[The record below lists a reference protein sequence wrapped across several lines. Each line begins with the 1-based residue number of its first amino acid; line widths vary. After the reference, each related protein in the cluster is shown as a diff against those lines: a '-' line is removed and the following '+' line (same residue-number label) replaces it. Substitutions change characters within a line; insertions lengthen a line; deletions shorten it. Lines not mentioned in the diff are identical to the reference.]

1 MGRLSLEAWRDN
13 LTRYHGRTVGISVH
27 LDYKQPPTSGAHR
40 IAPFHPAIYSTRL
53 SRVGRSS
60 RAPRG
65 PTIAR
70 VRFSKFVLTAFRAV
84 DLEDI
89 GYLNAGS
96 DGLLFVASAQPAL
109 VRLSVV
115 RNAGANYLFGFGSQL
130 NSPILTRYLPRCRE
144 QQNNWSELFAYFTS
158 SGRRVIAK

>member
-1 MGRLSLEAWRDN
+1 MAA
-13 LTRYHGRTVGISVH
+13 
-27 LDYKQPPTSGAHR
+27 QPTSASIWITRRANFPGAH
-40 IAPFHPAIYSTRL
+40 L
-53 SRVGRSS
+53 SPGNRQHAVESRGRSS
-60 RAPRG
+60 RAARG

-70 VRFSKFVLTAFRAV
+70 VRFAKFVLTAFRAV

-89 GYLNAGS
+89 GYLNSGS

>member
-1 MGRLSLEAWRDN
+1 MAA
-13 LTRYHGRTVGISVH
+13 
-27 LDYKQPPTSGAHR
+27 QPTSASIWITRRANFPEAHR
-40 IAPFHPAIYSTRL
+40 TAPICPAIDSTL
-53 SRVGRSS
+53 SRPVGRSS
-60 RAPRG
+60 RAARG

-70 VRFSKFVLTAFRAV
+70 VRFSKLVLTAFRAV

-89 GYLNAGS
+89 GYLNSGS

-109 VRLSVV
+109 MRLSVV
-115 RNAGANYLFGFGSQL
+115 RNAGANNLFGFGSQFE
-130 NSPILTRYLPRCRE
+130 SPILTRYLPRCRE